1 MNFESSESFTPTT
14 GTDGKV
20 ARPLVDMTNP
30 GEMQQISWTPAKDNT
45 QVIQD
50 GYLEFSNLF
59 APADQG
65 AASVEAAPAADQS
78 AASVEAAPPAV
89 ATPAEQS
96 PTPAPATEGTGAA
109 VPDTAP
115 TSEPGGDA
123 SSVGNPTADS
133 PVIAYDA
140 APPPS
145 QWVETDMGNGMT
157 MYTPVTSGQE
167 NSPLNDS
174 TVVDSAN
181 YSNNAADS
189 PPIDNS
195 GEGIAYNDLGN
206 QSYVPIV
213 ELPATDTTT
222 QATDGAETASD
233 DLGQRNVQ
241 PIAPGL
247 YTIKGISLSGAG
259 AQLYPDGPS
268 NAGQDSNGTSANSA
282 PLPNVYPDA
291 NRVSATNSSGGDN
304 QPWTYLVDLGATIRV
319 GNDNLGA
326 PHQYSELQN
335 LKDLTSGTQDQ
346 VIVQAS
352 NGDNNQISMYRIANG
367 QIEDLGVHTS
377 EGFKT
382 DLQSLVSMAPQD
394 GHAALII
401 GSHGEAGLGLAGDNG
416 AASLTEVSTS
426 VETGLQMSG
435 RTAALDVLSLDS
447 CLMGS
452 EKSLESLS
460 PLAQTLVA
468 SEAVENGGSSPKAGT
483 FDGQSIYNALS
494 SVLQN
499 PQADGQ
505 GVAQQIL
512 FESAK
517 DCPVNASICGTDT
530 LAVFDGAAGA
540 KFSTALSNFGTELQ
554 SAISNSSNRDA
565 VNSIISSTPEV
576 SHSLNTVG
584 DDQLRD
590 LQTFVTSVQKAA
602 DGGTIDDPDHRLRDA
617 AAQLVAAQAEY
628 IPDQFNNQSA
638 NRDGSNPD
646 NGLHGLSIFL
656 PSDTYDRNQTAKYEE
671 QVASPLVDGY
681 TTALTDLSKNLS
693 EAAADLN
700 SDSARKQADG
710 QTEYSDAISRFM
722 GTQNLNSPSSLA
734 QVESLAKAIATTDD
748 GTDLAARATNIANL
762 ASQAAQQ
769 LQSDRDSVIHD
780 EAKAGLD
787 SLYQKQGDL
796 PNSTGWNDFLSTLR
810 PADQSQQDV
819 SAPSATTTP
828 DTALQADPASDTT
841 DSSISTNANSSPAD
855 PLNPSSVQNS
865 NDSSTSSPD
874 YSSEPDSSPD
884 STTDLNAANV
894 VGDGWSSDWNPYAST
909 DSTTSTDVFG
919 DASWDDSY
927 YSWQN
932 STADLGS
939 SGFDSSFYNDFSSW
953 DMNSSFVDT
962 GSTSWTT
969 SWDTSNITYEGFV
982 PGFGFYGSSDP
993 WFGVA

>member
-14 GTDGKV
+14 GTDARV

-30 GEMQQISWTPAKDNT
+30 GEMQQISWTAANDNS

-50 GYLEFSNLF
+50 GYLEFSNPF
-59 APADQG
+59 APDDQ
-65 AASVEAAPAADQS
+65 
-78 AASVEAAPPAV
+78 APPAV
-89 ATPAEQS
+89 ATTAEQS
-96 PTPAPATEGTGAA
+96 PTPATEGTGAG

-115 TSEPGGDA
+115 ASDSTGDVP
-123 SSVGNPTADS
+123 SVGNPTGDS

-140 APPPS
+140 APPPAH
-145 QWVETDMGNGMT
+145 WVETDMGNGMT
-157 MYTPVTSGQE
+157 MFTPVTSGQG
-167 NSPLNDS
+167 NSPLNDATVGDS
-174 TVVDSAN
+174 TS
-181 YSNNAADS
+181 YSNNPAD
-189 PPIDNS
+189 PPPVDDS

-206 QSYVPIV
+206 QGYVPTV
-213 ELPATDTTT
+213 ELPAADTTT
-222 QATDGAETASD
+222 QATDGAVIASD
-233 DLGQRNVQ
+233 DWGQRNIQ
-241 PIAPGL
+241 PIAPDL
-247 YTIKGISLSGAG
+247 YTTRGISISGSGA
-259 AQLYPDGPS
+259 QQYPDGPS
-268 NAGQDSNGTSANSA
+268 NAGQDSSGTSASSA

-291 NRVSATNSSGGDN
+291 NRLSSTNSAGGDN

-335 LKDLTSGTQDQ
+335 LRDLTSGTQDQ

-352 NGDNNQISMYRIANG
+352 NGTNNEISMYRIANG
-367 QIEDLGVHTS
+367 QIEDLGVHAS

-416 AASLTEVSTS
+416 AASLTEVSAS
-426 VETGLQMSG
+426 VESGLQMSG
-435 RTAALDVLSLDS
+435 RTKALDVLSLDS

-452 EKSLESLS
+452 EKALESLS

-468 SEAVENGGSSPKAGT
+468 SEAVENGGSSPKTGT
-483 FDGQSIYNALS
+483 FDGQSIYDALS

-517 DCPVNASICGTDT
+517 DCPVNASKCGTDT
-530 LAVFDGAAGA
+530 LAIFDGAAGA

-576 SHSLNTVG
+576 SHSLNAVG

-602 DGGTIDDPDHRLRDA
+602 DAGTIDDPDHRLRDA

-671 QVASPLVDGY
+671 QVAAPLVDGY
-681 TTALTDLSKNLS
+681 TTALKDLSNNLS
-693 EAAADLN
+693 QAAADLT
-700 SDSARKQADG
+700 SDSPLKQKDG
-710 QTEYSDAISRFM
+710 QTEYSDAIDRFK
-722 GTQNLNSPSSLA
+722 GAQNLNSPSSLA
-734 QVESLAKAIATTDD
+734 QVESLAKAIATADD
-748 GTDLAARATNIANL
+748 GTDLATRAANIANL
-762 ASQAAQQ
+762 ASQTAQQ

-787 SLYQKQGDL
+787 DLYQKQGDL
-796 PNSTGWNDFLSTLR
+796 PNSTGWNDFLNTLR
-810 PADQSQQDV
+810 PADQSQQDL
-819 SAPSATTTP
+819 SAPTPPSSALESESP
-828 DTALQADPASDTT
+828 SDTT
-841 DSSISTNANSSPAD
+841 DSSSTTNANSYNANSSPVD
-855 PLNPSSVQNS
+855 TLNPSGESS

-874 YSSEPDSSPD
+874 YSNESASSPD
-884 STTDLNAANV
+884 STADLNSSNII
-894 VGDGWSSDWNPYAST
+894 GDAWSSDWNPYAST
-909 DSTTSTDVFG
+909 DSTTSSDVFG

-939 SGFDSSFYNDFSSW
+939 SGFDSSFYDDFSSW

-962 GSTSWTT
+962 GSSSWTT